1 MKRLVFAVFLSA
13 AGCFGNTEGTDTSAP
28 VVVITSPTGTIVAGT
43 VVFSAGAVDD
53 YGVEAVD
60 FYAGTVHLLEDRLPP
75 YEVPWGTGSFP
86 DGDVQIRVIAKDYS
100 GNTAQAAK
108 TVTIDNAPN

>member
-1 MKRLVFAVFLSA
+1 MKRLVLAVILSA
-13 AGCFGNTEGTDTSAP
+13 TACFGNTEGTDTSAP
-28 VVVITSPTGTIVAGT
+28 VVVITSPAGTVVAGT

-60 FYAGTVHLLEDRLPP
+60 FYVGTVHLLEDRLAP
-75 YEVPWGTGSFP
+75 YEVPWGTFSFP

-108 TVTIDNAPN
+108 TVTIDNSPD